1 MLRKFFQKKQLAS
14 QLFSLKRT
22 STSLQASSTEY
33 FEVGLTLIE
42 CLVAIAVIAS
52 TIGVIAPVTILAVAT
67 RVQNQ
72 RAEQAI
78 HIAQSELN
86 RVRLT
91 VERGGNFTLSNIP
104 STTGTLD
111 SVPPPENLDSVAA
124 STSTNAARP
133 VDVNDDGRND
143 YAVQLFRTYNPT
155 GMVESTPVAFELG
168 VRVYKARTIQE
179 FTSTQLTTDQAALTL
194 TSGEGKG
201 YTRPLAVLY
210 TTIVKSDRPDSLC
223 DYYRYTNDAHNST
236 PFVASTTTA
245 CQ

>member
-1 MLRKFFQKKQLAS
+1 MFSRFFQTKQLVS
-14 QLFSLKRT
+14 QLSLLKRAIIFSKAT
-22 STSLQASSTEY
+22 SNDSSEK
-33 FEVGLTLIE
+33 GLTLIE
-42 CLVAIAVIAS
+42 CLVAIAIIAS

-91 VERGGNFTLSNIP
+91 VERGGNYTLSNVA

-111 SVPPPENLDSVAA
+111 SVPPPENLDGVAA

-133 VDVNDDGRND
+133 VDVNDDGRSD
-143 YAVQLFRTYNPT
+143 YAVQLFRTYNST
-155 GMVESTPVAFELG
+155 GMIESTPVAFELG
-168 VRVYKARTIQE
+168 VRVYKARTIQD
-179 FTSTQLTTDQAALTL
+179 FASTQLTTDQADLTL

-223 DYYRYTNDAHNST
+223 DYYRYTNDDYNST

>member
-1 MLRKFFQKKQLAS
+1 MLRKLFHAQQLRS
-14 QLFSLKRT
+14 RT
-22 STSLQASSTEY
+22 SLSKRENTFAQANLTEHS
-33 FEVGLTLIE
+33 EQGLTLIE

-52 TIGVIAPVTILAVAT
+52 TIGVIAPITILAVAT

-86 RVRLT
+86 RIRLT
-91 VERGGNFTLSNIP
+91 VERGGNFTLSNVA

-111 SVPPPENLDSVAA
+111 SVPPPENLDGLAA

-133 VDVNDDGRND
+133 IDINDDGRND
-143 YAVQLFRTYNPT
+143 YAVQLFRTYDPT
-155 GMVESTPVAFELG
+155 GVVESTPVAFELG

-179 FTSTQLTTDQAALTL
+179 FASTQLTTDQADLTL